1 MRICIRTPLRLRT
14 FTKYF
19 GAGNAKGT
27 NIVTR
32 RKAAGTPRGV
42 HQCQT
47 ADSITMKR
55 KLDINDVPS
64 TETPTQKGP
73 TSGTFE
79 DLRLDPRLLQ
89 AIFKEKYLK
98 PTPIQASAIPLALQ
112 GRDILGL

>member
-1 MRICIRTPLRLRT
+1 MSPAEKQEVLHGEYT
-14 FTKYF
+14 
-19 GAGNAKGT
+19 NA
-27 NIVTR
+27 R
-32 RKAAGTPRGV
+32 
-42 HQCQT
+42 T

-55 KLDINDVPS
+55 KLDRNDVPS

-79 DLRLDPRLLQ
+79 DLKLDPRLLQ